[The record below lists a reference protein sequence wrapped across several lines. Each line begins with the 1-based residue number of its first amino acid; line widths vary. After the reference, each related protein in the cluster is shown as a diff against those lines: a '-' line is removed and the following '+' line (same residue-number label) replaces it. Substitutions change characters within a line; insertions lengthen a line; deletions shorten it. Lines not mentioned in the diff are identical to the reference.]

1 MAQENYIGIN
11 GLVTQD
17 LDSILNDPENGLIAK
32 FQDIYNLAN
41 IEQNSPDGQWL
52 NILAQEKKDI
62 LDLVTTIYNN
72 LDPDRVVGIP
82 QQILYKLNG
91 LTINAYTYS
100 YVYINVLINSD
111 VTLQGLDD
119 NLENAEGTGY
129 TVKDGNGNR
138 WILAETQDLAPGSH
152 TLNFRA
158 ADLGAITALPNT
170 INIMETVLKGV
181 TSVNNPA
188 SNYITGNQGET
199 AAQYRQRR
207 NRAMSVPSQGFLDS
221 IQSQMLNTSVITQ
234 CKVYDNKTN
243 STDANGIPAH
253 GVWVIVEGGTSDII
267 GNIIYN
273 NIPPGIPMKGT
284 QSAVITKENGN
295 TETVYYDLSQ
305 DVSLYIRATL
315 KAFNATLDT
324 AYIKNQ
330 LVGELNYNIG
340 EMAES
345 ANITTLLKDIL
356 GETGTAYNVEISSD
370 YDPEDPS
377 SATWAEYLTPTGLDE
392 YFNVTADTILF
403 TVA

>member
-1 MAQENYIGIN
+1 MAQENYIGTN

-17 LDSILNDPENGLIAK
+17 LTEIRNSLIAQ
-32 FQDIYNLAN
+32 FLSIYNLAS
-41 IEQNSPDGQWL
+41 IEQNSSDGQWL

-62 LDLVTTIYNN
+62 LDLVTTFYNN
-72 LDPDRVVGIP
+72 LDVDRVVGIP

-119 NLENAEGTGY
+119 NINDADGTGY

-138 WILAETQDLAPGSH
+138 WILAETQDLAPGQYL
-152 TLNFRA
+152 LNFRA

-170 INIMETVLKGV
+170 INVMETVIKGV

-199 AAQYRQRR
+199 SAQFRQRR

-221 IQSQMLNTSVITQ
+221 IESQMLASPNITQ

-243 STDANGIPAH
+243 AEDANGIPAH
-253 GVWVIVEGGTSDII
+253 GVWVIVEGGTSDEI
-267 GNIIYN
+267 GTIIYN
-273 NIPPGIPMKGT
+273 NIPPGIPMKGNESKT
-284 QSAVITKENGN
+284 ITKQNGN
-295 TETVYYDLSQ
+295 TETVYYDLPQ
-305 DVSLYIRATL
+305 EVNLYIRATL
-315 KAFNATLDT
+315 KAFNSTLDT
-324 AYIKNQ
+324 TYIKTQ
-330 LVGELNYNIG
+330 LALQLNYNIG

-345 ANITTLLKDIL
+345 ANITTILKDIL
-356 GETGTAYNVEISSD
+356 GDTGTAYNVELSLD
-370 YDPEDPS
+370 ETNWD
-377 SATWAEYLTPTGLDE
+377 EYLTPTGLDE
-392 YFNVTADTILF
+392 FLNVTTDTIDL
-403 TVA
+403 TVV

>member
-1 MAQENYIGIN
+1 MAQENYIGTN

-17 LDSILNDPENGLIAK
+17 LTEIRNSLIAQ
-32 FQDIYNLAN
+32 FLSIYNLAS
-41 IEQNSPDGQWL
+41 IEQNSSDGQWL

-62 LDLVTTIYNN
+62 LDLVTTFYNN
-72 LDPDRVVGIP
+72 LDVDRVVGIP

-119 NLENAEGTGY
+119 NINNADGTGY

-138 WILAETQDLAPGSH
+138 WILAETQDLAPGQYL
-152 TLNFRA
+152 LNFRA

-170 INIMETVLKGV
+170 INVMETVIKGV

-199 AAQYRQRR
+199 AAQFRQRR

-221 IQSQMLNTSVITQ
+221 IESQMLASPNITQ

-243 STDANGIPAH
+243 AEDANGIPAH
-253 GVWVIVEGGTSDII
+253 GVWVIVEGGTSDEI
-267 GNIIYN
+267 GTIIYN
-273 NIPPGIPMKGT
+273 NIPPGIPMKGNESKT
-284 QSAVITKENGN
+284 ITKQNGN
-295 TETVYYDLSQ
+295 TETVYYDLPQ
-305 DVSLYIRATL
+305 EVNLYIRATL
-315 KAFNATLDT
+315 KAFNSTLDT
-324 AYIKNQ
+324 AYIKTQ
-330 LVGELNYNIG
+330 LALQLNYNIG

-345 ANITTLLKDIL
+345 ANITTILKDIL
-356 GETGTAYNVEISSD
+356 GDTGTAYNVELSLD
-370 YDPEDPS
+370 ETNWD
-377 SATWAEYLTPTGLDE
+377 EYLTPTGLDE
-392 YFNVTADTILF
+392 FLNVTTDTIDL
-403 TVA
+403 TVV